1 VPDRLKRLDI
11 IYQHSPIYFVTTCAA
26 SRRRLLA
33 NEAIHSA
40 FKIFTDSGPNYGA
53 WLGAYVLMPDH
64 LHLFVS
70 IDDQQIRLSAWM
82 KALKGTLSSE
92 LRAKGCASP
101 YWQKG
106 FFDHILRSEESY
118 SEKWQ
123 YVRENPVRAGLVKS
137 WEEWPYLGEVF
148 DLQFHDARF

>member
-11 IYQHSPIYFVTTCAA
+11 IYHHSPIYFVTTSAA

-106 FFDHILRSEESY
+106 FSTTSFGVRSRIQKSGNMF
-118 SEKWQ
+118 EKI
-123 YVRENPVRAGLVKS
+123 PFAL
-137 WEEWPYLGEVF
+137 
-148 DLQFHDARF
+148 D

>member
-1 VPDRLKRLDI
+1 
-11 IYQHSPIYFVTTCAA
+11 
-26 SRRRLLA
+26 LLA

-118 SEKWQ
+118 SEKWK
-123 YVRENPVRAGLVKS
+123 YVRRDPVRARLVAS
-137 WEEWPYLGEVF
+137 AEDRSYLGEIF
-148 DLQFHDARF
+148 ALEYRSEK